1 MQKTQNAPQAPAGL
15 SPEAIFRE
23 FEAGVA
29 YKQSLGSHGMFEQNR
44 INERFYSGDQWQGV
58 HCGDSRPL
66 VRHNVIRRI
75 GEYKMA
81 VVGSAPAAVQFTAEG
96 VPNTLPMQQKIRRY
110 RQALCRGEACE
121 PLTPAEEAQTV
132 AAALT
137 DYFITTSRR
146 LGLDTLGRR
155 ALRNAYITGTG
166 VLYTYWDDRV
176 RTGMYADHTGTTPIR
191 GDIAC
196 EVLDIEQVYPADPTL
211 EELQEQP
218 SILIAQQKPVAQLR
232 REARRAGC
240 ADWECI
246 RADDGGESPTAH
258 ATVLTRFW
266 KVWDEDGEQ
275 CRVYAQRVCRGVEL
289 RAAWDTGLRLYP
301 LSLFRWEEQRGQAYG
316 SSEIPYLIPNQ
327 IAINRTVSAGV
338 WAVMMMGMPIML
350 VNGDVVTQPITN
362 DPGQVIPVYGSGEEV
377 QNAVRYVE
385 PPAFSA
391 DFNENVQNL
400 ITETMTQAGISTT
413 LLGDVKPDNTSAILA
428 VREASLMPLQ
438 MIQNRYFSF
447 IEQTARIWAEFW
459 LTMYGDRALK
469 IEQPDGVWYMP
480 FHADQYRELLLT
492 IAVDVGQGS
501 QYSENRSVET
511 LDNLYK
517 NGIITAKQYLSR
529 LPQGFVPKLDALLQ
543 ELE

>member
-29 YKQSLGSHGMFEQNR
+29 YKQGLGSHGMFEQNR

>member
-1 MQKTQNAPQAPAGL
+1 MQHTHTAPQIPAEL
-15 SPEAIFRE
+15 PVEAIFRE
-23 FEAGVA
+23 YEAGVA
-29 YKQSLGSHGMFEQNR
+29 YKQGLGSHGMFEQNR

-110 RQALCRGEACE
+110 RQALCRGEVCE

-176 RTGMYADHTGTTPIR
+176 RTGMYADHTGSTPIR

-246 RADDGGESPTAH
+246 RADDGGENPTAH

-275 CRVYAQRVCRGVEL
+275 CRVYAQRVCRGVAL

-301 LSLFRWEEQRGQAYG
+301 LSLFRWEERRGQVYG

-377 QNAVRYVE
+377 QNAIRYVE

-438 MIQNRYFSF
+438 MIQNRYFTF

-517 NGIITAKQYLSR
+517 SGIITAKQYLSR

>member
-1 MQKTQNAPQAPAGL
+1 MEDNRTQPTTD
-15 SPEAIFRE
+15 EVFRE
-23 FEAGVA
+23 FERGVVF
-29 YKQSLGSHGMFEQNR
+29 KRSLGERGMYEQNS

-81 VVGSAPAAVQFTAEG
+81 VVAAAPAAVQFSVEG
-96 VPNTLPMQQKIRRY
+96 IPNTLAMQEKIRRY
-110 RQALCRGEACE
+110 RQALCRDEDCE
-121 PLTPAEEAQTV
+121 ELSGAEEAQTV

-137 DYFITTSRR
+137 DYFATTGRR
-146 LGLDTLGRR
+146 LRLNDLGQR
-155 ALRNAYITGTG
+155 ALRNAYISGSG

-176 RTGMYADHTGTTPIR
+176 CTGLYADRAKQKPIR

-196 EVLDIEQVYPADPTL
+196 EVLDIEQVYFGDPYL

-218 SILIAQQKPVAQLR
+218 FILVAQQKPLAQVR
-232 REARRAGC
+232 RQAKREGC
-240 ADWECI
+240 VGWEKI
-246 RADDGGESPTAH
+246 RADDGGQEPEGRV
-258 ATVLTRFW
+258 TVLTRFW
-266 KVWDEDGEQ
+266 KEYDEEGEC
-275 CRVYAQRVCRGVEL
+275 CRVMAMRVCRNAVL
-289 RAAWDTGLRLYP
+289 RPAWDLGVRLYP
-301 LSLFRWEEQRGQAYG
+301 LSLFRWEEKRDAAYG
-316 SSEIPYLIPNQ
+316 ESEIPYLIPNQ

-338 WAVMMMGMPIML
+338 WAVMLSGMPIML
-350 VNGDVVTQPITN
+350 VNGELVPQPITN
-362 DPGQVIPVYGSGEEV
+362 DPGQIIPIYGSAEDL
-377 QNAVRYVE
+377 QNAVHYVE

-391 DFNENVQNL
+391 DFNANVQNL

-438 MIQNRYFSF
+438 LIQNRYFGF

-469 IEQPDGVWYMP
+469 LELPDGVWYMA
-480 FHADQYRELLLT
+480 FQADKYRDLLLS
-492 IAVDVGQGS
+492 ISVDVGAGS
-501 QYSENRSVET
+501 QYSETRSVET
-511 LDNLYK
+511 LDNLYT
-517 NGIITAKQYLSR
+517 NGVITAKQYLSR
-529 LPQGFVPKLDALLQ
+529 LPQGFVPKLDALMQ

>member
-23 FEAGVA
+23 FETGVA

>member
-1 MQKTQNAPQAPAGL
+1 MEDNRTQPTTD
-15 SPEAIFRE
+15 EVFRE
-23 FEAGVA
+23 FERGVA
-29 YKQSLGSHGMFEQNR
+29 FKRSLGERGMYEQNR

-58 HCGDSRPL
+58 HCGGSRPL

-81 VVGSAPAAVQFTAEG
+81 VVGAAPAAVQFSVEG
-96 VPNTLPMQQKIRRY
+96 IPNTLAMQEKIRRY
-110 RQALCRGEACE
+110 RQALCRGEDCE
-121 PLTPAEEAQTV
+121 ELSGAEEAQTV

-137 DYFITTSRR
+137 DYFATTGRR
-146 LGLDTLGRR
+146 LRLNDLGQR
-155 ALRNAYITGTG
+155 ALRNAYISGSG

-176 RTGMYADHTGTTPIR
+176 CTGLYADQGKQKPIR

-196 EVLDIEQVYPADPTL
+196 EVLDIEQVYFGDPYL

-218 SILIAQQKPVAQLR
+218 FILIAQQKPLAQVR
-232 REARRAGC
+232 RQAKREGC
-240 ADWECI
+240 VGWEKI
-246 RADDGGESPTAH
+246 RADDGGQESDGRV
-258 ATVLTRFW
+258 TVLTRFW
-266 KVWDEDGEQ
+266 KEYDEEGEC
-275 CRVYAQRVCRGVEL
+275 CRVMAMRVCRNAVL
-289 RAAWDTGLRLYP
+289 RPAWDLGVRLYP
-301 LSLFRWEEQRGQAYG
+301 MSLFRWEEKRDAAYG
-316 SSEIPYLIPNQ
+316 ESEIPYLIPNQ

-338 WAVMMMGMPIML
+338 WAVMLSGMPIML
-350 VNGDVVTQPITN
+350 VNGELVPQPITN
-362 DPGQVIPVYGSGEEV
+362 DPGQIIPIYGSAEDL

-391 DFNENVQNL
+391 DFNANVQNL

-438 MIQNRYFSF
+438 LIQNRYFGF

-469 IEQPDGVWYMP
+469 LELPDGVWYMA
-480 FHADQYRELLLT
+480 FQADKYRDLLLS
-492 IAVDVGQGS
+492 ISVDVGAGS
-501 QYSENRSVET
+501 QYSETRSVET
-511 LDNLYK
+511 LDNLYT
-517 NGIITAKQYLSR
+517 NGVITAKQYLSR